1 MFIEN
6 FSIVIL
12 LLLGC
17 SNLAIWGTLLMRKQK
32 SIHQHHTAI
41 FIIGAG
47 LYVLAYFFLVISG
60 NLWLKIA
67 LLKFQYLLLLV
78 IASAWLG
85 YMYQQTHP
93 GQQYSRRLMF
103 VVFMLIA
110 IAAGFILTNEWHQ
123 LIWRN
128 ISLRPMWTRETIQF
142 EHGIGFWV
150 LVGACLLSI
159 SVGMFWSLGLKG
171 QIDRQFRQWQSLL
184 NFAYVLP
191 VVCAVVDYFWGAG
204 IWVVPYGV
212 GISGFILGVAGI
224 WKFSIDILPVAHE
237 LIIEGMD
244 DGVIVLNMRG
254 EVLELNLRAEE
265 ILSTSIDKAYGKP
278 LSELPVLQEMGK
290 DQEKASSWMSRT
302 SELAFKLNGETHY
315 FDLRSSS
322 LRSDGVEVG
331 RVLVMRD
338 ISDHKEITNALRE
351 SEESYRSLF
360 ERVPVGLYRTRPDS
374 KILDVNQALV
384 EILGFPNKETLLRA
398 RTGDQYADPKGHE
411 EWMRLITAE
420 GKLQDYENHLKR
432 YDGSEIWLRENAIA
446 IRNERGEIESF
457 EGSLEDI
464 TGTKLTMLALEQE
477 RNFIETVLNTVGA
490 LVLVMDRKGRII
502 RFNRACERLTGY
514 SHADL
519 ADLDLISALIPAAE
533 QKEINAVF
541 QKLLQGVLIRH
552 HENHWKTRSGME
564 RLISWSN
571 ALLHGEDGSVEYIV
585 SAGIDITDQREAEKG
600 LEIYADELERSNSEL
615 ENFAYIASHDLQ
627 EPLRMIASYLQLL
640 QRRYGDR
647 LDGDAEEFIEFAVD
661 GARRMQG
668 LIHGLL
674 EYSRVGTR
682 GGEFVRLDVRRVVD
696 QSLQNISILL
706 DEVDGEVLIEAL
718 PEIHADETQFVQL
731 FQNLIGNAL
740 KFRREEPPTIHIS
753 ASKDDGAWIFSVRD
767 NGIGIAPKFQ
777 DRIFKIF
784 QRLHTQ
790 QEYAGTGIG
799 LAVCKRIVERHN
811 GKIWVESTPGSGSTF
826 RFSIPADL
834 DAKGDCISP
843 IAGK

>member
-17 SNLAIWGTLLMRKQK
+17 TNLAIWGLLLMRKQK
-32 SIHQHHTAI
+32 SVHQHHTAI
-41 FIIGAG
+41 FISGSG

-85 YMYQQTHP
+85 YMYQQTHS
-93 GQQYSRRLMF
+93 GKQYSRRLMF
-103 VVFMLIA
+103 VVFLLCA
-110 IAAGFILTNEWHQ
+110 IAGGFILTNEWHQ
-123 LIWRN
+123 LIWKE
-128 ISLRPMWTRETIQF
+128 IALRPLWSRETIQF

-150 LVGACLLSI
+150 LGGACLLSI
-159 SVGMFWSLGLKG
+159 SIGMFWSLGKPG
-171 QIDRQFRQWQSLL
+171 KKDRQFRQWQSLL
-184 NFAYVLP
+184 IFAYILP
-191 VVCAVVDYFWGAG
+191 VVCAVVDYFWGTG
-204 IWVVPYGV
+204 IWLVPYGV

-237 LIIEGMD
+237 MIIGGMD

-254 EVLELNLRAEE
+254 EVLELNSRAEE
-265 ILSTSIDKAYGKP
+265 ILTTSIDEAYGKP
-278 LSELPVLQEMGK
+278 LSELPALQAMGK
-290 DQEKASSWMSRT
+290 DQEKTSSWMSRT

-322 LRSDGVEVG
+322 LRNDGAEVG

-338 ISDHKEITNALRE
+338 ISDRKKITNALRE
-351 SEESYRSLF
+351 SEESFRSLF
-360 ERVPVGLYRTRPDS
+360 ERVPVGLYRTRPDG
-374 KILDVNQALV
+374 KILDANQALV
-384 EILGFPNKETLLRA
+384 EILGFPDKETLLSA
-398 RTGDQYADPKGHE
+398 RSGDQYADPRGHE
-411 EWMRLITAE
+411 EWMNLITAE

-446 IRNERGEIESF
+446 IRNERGGIESF

-477 RNFIETVLNTVGA
+477 RNFTETVLNTVGA
-490 LVLVMDRKGRII
+490 LVLVVDRKGRII

-514 SHADL
+514 SHAEL
-519 ADLDLISALIPAAE
+519 ADLNVISTLIPETEQIEVEAA
-533 QKEINAVF
+533 F
-541 QKLLQGVLIRH
+541 QKLFQGVLIRYN
-552 HENHWKTRSGME
+552 ENHWKTRTGEE

-640 QRRYGDR
+640 KRRYGDR

-682 GGEFVRLDVRRVVD
+682 GGEFIHLDVHDVVN
-696 QSLQNISILL
+696 QSLKNISILL
-706 DEVDGEVLIEAL
+706 DEVDGEVHIEEL
-718 PEIHADETQFVQL
+718 PEIHADETQFIQL

-740 KFRREEPPTIHIS
+740 KFRREDPPMIHIS
-753 ASKDDGAWIFSVRD
+753 ASKIDGAWIFSVRD
-767 NGIGIAPKFQ
+767 NGIGIEPKFH

-790 QEYAGTGIG
+790 QEVYRHRDWTG
-799 LAVCKRIVERHN
+799 RM
-811 GKIWVESTPGSGSTF
+811 
-826 RFSIPADL
+826 
-834 DAKGDCISP
+834 
-843 IAGK
+843 